1 MAWGL
6 EGDMRRPRL
15 LIHETFPDTA
25 YHVVSRVCHR
35 LMVFESEEKA
45 MLASLMRRYARFCG
59 MRVLTYCI
67 MGNHFHWLVEVE
79 ERPANADQM
88 PDTELVERVRRCHG
102 KQVAAMLQAEL
113 ESLLRSGNT
122 SLHAHIRGKYLKRMW
137 NLSAF
142 VQSVKQRFSTWFNK
156 RHKRKGT
163 LWEERFKS
171 VVAMGPEAVASVAA
185 YIDLNPVRAGIVEDP
200 ADYRWSGYGEA
211 LSGGKGARE
220 AQRGLKRALCDREG
234 SLLNNE
240 ETREH
245 YLEWYRCWIYGRGL
259 ERGVKEDGVP
269 VKAGFDEEVVK
280 KVLEAEGRI
289 PEAEQ
294 LTRTVRHFTDG
305 LVLGTG
311 ALLTA
316 VFEAQ
321 RAYFGPKRKSG
332 PRKIRGGEWGNLRTI
347 RDLQREATN

>member
-1 MAWGL
+1 ML
-6 EGDMRRPRL
+6 VHD
-15 LIHETFPDTA
+15 TFPDVA
-25 YHVVSRVCHR
+25 YHIVSRVSHR
-35 LMVFESEEKA
+35 LRLFEDEEKEK
-45 MLASLMRRYARFCG
+45 LVSLMRRYARFCG
-59 MRVLTYCI
+59 MRVLTYCV

-88 PDTELVERVRRCHG
+88 PDGELVERVRRCHG
-102 KQVAAMLQAEL
+102 KQVAAILQAEL

-122 SLHAHIRGKYLKRMW
+122 ALHADIRAKYLKRMW

-142 VQSVKQRFSTWFNK
+142 VQSVKPRFSTWFNK

-211 LSGGKGARE
+211 MSGGKGAKE
-220 AQRGLKRALCDREG
+220 AQRGLHRAMCDRAG
-234 SLLNNE
+234 SLLSSKE
-240 ETREH
+240 SREN
-245 YLEWYRCWIYGRGL
+245 YLEWYRCWIYGRGEARAVNETGKPL
-259 ERGVKEDGVP
+259 KPGFA
-269 VKAGFDEEVVK
+269 KAEVVE
-280 KVLEAEGRI
+280 VLEAEGRI
-289 PEAEQ
+289 PVAKQ
-294 LTRTVRHFTDG
+294 LTRTARHFTDG

-316 VFEAQ
+316 LFEAQ

-332 PRKIRGGEWGNLRTI
+332 PRKIRGGDWGTLRAM
-347 RDLQREATN
+347 RDLQREDVN

>member
-1 MAWGL
+1 
-6 EGDMRRPRL
+6 
-15 LIHETFPDTA
+15 
-25 YHVVSRVCHR
+25 
-35 LMVFESEEKA
+35 
-45 MLASLMRRYARFCG
+45 

-79 ERPANADQM
+79 ERPVGADLM
-88 PDTELVERVRRCHG
+88 PDAELVERVRRCHG
-102 KQVAAMLQAEL
+102 KKVAAMLQAEL
-113 ESLLRSGNT
+113 DSLLRSCNL

-142 VQSVKQRFSTWFNK
+142 VQSVKQRFSVWFNK

-211 LSGGKGARE
+211 LSGGKGAKQARL
-220 AQRGLKRALCDREG
+220 GLQRALCDRGG
-234 SLLNNE
+234 SLLTCK
-240 ETREH
+240 ETREN
-245 YLEWYRCWIYGRGL
+245 YLEWYRCWIYGRG
-259 ERGVKEDGVP
+259 EARGVNEDGKP
-269 VKAGFDEEVVK
+269 LKLGFARAEVVE
-280 KVLEAEGRI
+280 VIEAEVRI
-289 PEAEQ
+289 PAAEQ

-332 PRKIRGGEWGNLRTI
+332 PRKIRDGEWGPLRAM
-347 RDLQREATN
+347 RDLQKNAEN

>member
-1 MAWGL
+1 
-6 EGDMRRPRL
+6 MRRPRM
-15 LIHETFPDTA
+15 LIHDSFPDTA

-35 LMVFESEEKA
+35 LMVFEDEEKA
-45 MLASLMRRYARFCG
+45 MLVSLMRRYARFCG
-59 MRVLTYCI
+59 MRVLTHCI
-67 MGNHFHWLVEVE
+67 MGNHLHWLIEVD
-79 ERPANADQM
+79 ERPANADLM
-88 PDTELVERVRRCHG
+88 SDAELVERVRRCHG
-102 KQVAAMLQAEL
+102 RQVAATLQAEL
-113 ESLLRSGNT
+113 ESLLRSGNVL
-122 SLHAHIRGKYLKRMW
+122 LHAHIRAKYLKRMW

-211 LSGGKGARE
+211 LSGGKGAKE
-220 AQRGLKRALCDREG
+220 AQRGLKRALCNREG

-245 YLEWYRCWIYGRGL
+245 YLDWYRCWIYGRGL
-259 ERGVKEDGVP
+259 ERGVKEDGTP
-269 VKAGFDEEVVK
+269 VKVGFDAGVVK
-280 KVLEAEGRI
+280 TVLEAEGRI
-289 PEAEQ
+289 PAAEQ

-332 PRKIRGGEWGNLRTI
+332 PRKMRGGDWGGLRAM
-347 RDLQREATN
+347 RDLQREDVN

>member
-1 MAWGL
+1 
-6 EGDMRRPRL
+6 MRRPRL
-15 LIHETFPDTA
+15 FVHDTFPETA
-25 YHVVSRVCHR
+25 YHIVSRVSHR
-35 LMVFESEEKA
+35 LRLFEDEEKA
-45 MLASLMRRYARFCG
+45 MLVSLMRRYARFCG
-59 MRVLTYCI
+59 IRVLTYCM
-67 MGNHFHWLVEVE
+67 MGNHFHWLLEVE
-79 ERPANADQM
+79 ERPVNADQM
-88 PDTELVERVRRCHG
+88 SDAELVERVRRCHG

-113 ESLLRSGNT
+113 ESLLLSGNT
-122 SLHAHIRGKYLKRMW
+122 LLHAHIRGKYLKRMW

-142 VQSVKQRFSTWFNK
+142 VQSVKQRFTVWFNR

-185 YIDLNPVRAGIVEDP
+185 YIDLNPVRAGLVEDP

-211 LSGGKGARE
+211 LSGGKGAKE
-220 AQRGLKRALCDREG
+220 AQRGLQRALCDREG
-234 SLLNNE
+234 SVLSNV
-240 ETREH
+240 ETRKR
-245 YLEWYRCWIYGRGL
+245 YLEWYRCWIYGRG
-259 ERGVKEDGVP
+259 EARGLDANGKPMKPGFA
-269 VKAGFDEEVVK
+269 KAEVVK
-280 KVLEAEGRI
+280 ELEDEGRI
-289 PEAEQ
+289 PAVEQ

-332 PRKIRGGEWGNLRTI
+332 PRKMRGGDWGPLRAM
-347 RDLQREATN
+347 RDLQRLSEN

>member
-1 MAWGL
+1 
-6 EGDMRRPRL
+6 
-15 LIHETFPDTA
+15 
-25 YHVVSRVCHR
+25 
-35 LMVFESEEKA
+35 
-45 MLASLMRRYARFCG
+45 MLVSLMRRYARFCG

-79 ERPANADQM
+79 ERPVDADQM
-88 PDTELVERVRRCHG
+88 PDAELVERVRRCHG

-113 ESLLRSGNT
+113 ESLLSSGNM

-142 VQSVKQRFSTWFNK
+142 VQSVKQRFSVWFNK

-185 YIDLNPVRAGIVEDP
+185 YIDLNPVRAGLVDDP
-200 ADYRWSGYGEA
+200 ADYRWSGYGES
-211 LSGGKGARE
+211 LSGGKGAKQ
-220 AQRGLKRALCDREG
+220 AQRGLWRALCDRDG
-234 SLLNNE
+234 SLLNNKG
-240 ETREH
+240 TRED
-245 YLEWYRCWIYGRGL
+245 YLEWYRCWIFGRGATRGINAEGQPPKPGFAQAEV
-259 ERGVKEDGVP
+259 ER
-269 VKAGFDEEVVK
+269 
-280 KVLEAEGRI
+280 VLESEGRI
-289 PEAEQ
+289 PTGEQ

-321 RAYFGPKRKSG
+321 RAYFGPKRKTG
-332 PRKIRGGEWGNLRTI
+332 PRKIRGGEWGDMRAL
-347 RDLQREATN
+347 RDLQDWAS

>member
-1 MAWGL
+1 MAQGL
-6 EGDMRRPRL
+6 QAKMRRPRML
-15 LIHETFPDTA
+15 VHDTFPDVA
-25 YHVVSRVCHR
+25 YHIVSRVSHR
-35 LMVFESEEKA
+35 LRLFEDEEKEK
-45 MLASLMRRYARFCG
+45 LVSLMRRYARFCG
-59 MRVLTYCI
+59 MRVLTYCV

-88 PDTELVERVRRCHG
+88 PDGELVERVRRCHG
-102 KQVAAMLQAEL
+102 KQVAAILQAEL

-122 SLHAHIRGKYLKRMW
+122 ALHADIRAKYLKRMW

-211 LSGGKGARE
+211 LSGGRGAKE

-234 SLLNNE
+234 SLLSSKE
-240 ETREH
+240 AREA
-245 YLEWYRCWIYGRGL
+245 YLEWYRCWIYGRG
-259 ERGVKEDGVP
+259 EARGVNEEGKP
-269 VKAGFDEEVVK
+269 VKPGFAKAKVVD
-280 KVLEAEGRI
+280 VLEAEGRI
-289 PEAEQ
+289 PAAEQ

-321 RAYFGPKRKSG
+321 RVYFGPKRKSG
-332 PRKIRGGEWGNLRTI
+332 PRTIRGGDWGPLRAM
-347 RDLQREATN
+347 RDLQRENVN

>member
-1 MAWGL
+1 
-6 EGDMRRPRL
+6 
-15 LIHETFPDTA
+15 
-25 YHVVSRVCHR
+25 
-35 LMVFESEEKA
+35 
-45 MLASLMRRYARFCG
+45 
-59 MRVLTYCI
+59 
-67 MGNHFHWLVEVE
+67 
-79 ERPANADQM
+79 
-88 PDTELVERVRRCHG
+88 
-102 KQVAAMLQAEL
+102 
-113 ESLLRSGNT
+113 
-122 SLHAHIRGKYLKRMW
+122 
-137 NLSAF
+137 